1 MPKRQKLTNQSFI
14 QPIPPTA
21 YDVPQELLINFPSSI
36 VNGITKENGLVS
48 LTLKSVACAQLVEEM
63 TWLHS
68 ILFNTAEEP
77 TRIIDKDLDLKSR
90 LAQLQSEVNALK
102 ATKNGG
108 QVTTG
113 ASPETLSKD
122 LDSSLESIEKFET
135 FKNKLFEDYSKTHP
149 ETVLSVSNGLPYNKI
164 EGIKFNVH
172 VDKKKDEDIPIAK
185 ENAEMHAE
193 NSLEQAPISTPV
205 VSDTISTPNPL
216 EAESETPTSTFESL
230 LPGNPASEPY
240 VPTNVEV
247 PPPFNAFP

>member
-1 MPKRQKLTNQSFI
+1 MSKRQKLTNQSYI
-14 QPIPPTA
+14 QPIPPTS

-77 TRIIDKDLDLKSR
+77 TRIIDKELDLKSR
-90 LAQLQSEVNALK
+90 LAQLKLEVDALK
-102 ATKNGG
+102 ASKNDG
-108 QVTTG
+108 QAPTG
-113 ASPETLSKD
+113 AKPDALSKD
-122 LDSSLESIEKFET
+122 LDSSLDSTEKFET

-164 EGIKFNVH
+164 EGIKFDVK
-172 VDKKKDEDIPIAK
+172 VDKKKEEHIPIPS
-185 ENAEMHAE
+185 ENAQIDVGS
-193 NSLEQAPISTPV
+193 SLEQAPISTPAEP
-205 VSDTISTPNPL
+205 VSDSIPNPL
-216 EAESETPTSTFESL
+216 EVALETPTSTFESL
-230 LPGNPASEPY
+230 LPNNPAAEPY
-240 VPTNVEV
+240 VPTNVEA